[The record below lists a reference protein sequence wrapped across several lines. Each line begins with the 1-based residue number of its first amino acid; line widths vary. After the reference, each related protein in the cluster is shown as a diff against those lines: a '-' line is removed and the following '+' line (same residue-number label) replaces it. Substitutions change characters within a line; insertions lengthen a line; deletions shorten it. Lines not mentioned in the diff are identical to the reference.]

1 MWRMKLLPLGVLTLA
16 VLSLGAMPVGTAMI
30 PARGAKMPAAS
41 GAVPAGVAALPA
53 EAAVQ
58 HRSRVELVETEATP
72 AVIEHLNVL
81 TIGTTFANNDGRL
94 DGLTVAID
102 VRSSDGT
109 SVLREKQSGVG
120 VDAGDEQ
127 SVYWVWRIPQRVHQ
141 GDYVIGV
148 DVLGAGG
155 QPVLASDPEAA
166 RFTVAR

>member
-1 MWRMKLLPLGVLTLA
+1 MQNRNG
-16 VLSLGAMPVGTAMI
+16 
-30 PARGAKMPAAS
+30 
-41 GAVPAGVAALPA
+41 
-53 EAAVQ
+53 
-58 HRSRVELVETEATP
+58 VELVETEATP
-72 AVIEHLNVL
+72 AVIDHLNVL

-102 VRSSDGT
+102 VRSKDGT

-120 VDAGDEQ
+120 VDAGEEQ
-127 SVYWVWRIPQRVHQ
+127 SVYWVWRIPQRVPQ

-155 QPVLASDPEAA
+155 QKVLASNPQAA